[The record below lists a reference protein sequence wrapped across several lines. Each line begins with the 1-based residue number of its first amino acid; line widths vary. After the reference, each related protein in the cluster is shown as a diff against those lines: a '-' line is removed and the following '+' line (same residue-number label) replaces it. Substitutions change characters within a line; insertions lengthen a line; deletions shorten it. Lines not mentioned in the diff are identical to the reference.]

1 MENTI
6 TTQTPFEKDLFRW
19 DGMYLHY
26 EGRHGLSRNFEED
39 YPNCHPSN
47 VGRPQLT
54 FIARFKYG
62 RKPYKTWIKFIC
74 KNFTCE
80 EWVTQLKE
88 THAPLK
94 MMQAR
99 GYKRR

>member
-1 MENTI
+1 MAER
-6 TTQTPFEKDLFRW
+6 PFFRKVFQMNLQQIKNELAKGNRVFW
-19 DGMYLHY
+19 SNKNY
-26 EGRHGLSRNFEED
+26 EED
-39 YPNCHPSN
+39 YPNCHPAN

-62 RKPYKTWIKFIC
+62 RKPYRRWINFIC

-80 EWVTQLKE
+80 EWVTELKE
-88 THAPLK
+88 THAPLR

-99 GYKRR
+99 GFKG

>member
-1 MENTI
+1 MTNA
-6 TTQTPFEKDLFRW
+6 TQTPFQKDLFRW

-26 EGRHGLSRNFEED
+26 EGGTPE
-39 YPNCHPSN
+39 P
-47 VGRPQLT
+47 T

-62 RKPYKTWIKFIC
+62 RKPYKRWINFIC

-80 EWVTQLKE
+80 EWVTEFEE
-88 THAPLK
+88 THAPLR

-99 GYKRR
+99 GYKGN